1 MSKSAFCKKIK
12 HVPVMDKNEKINCDT
27 LLRKIGFLK
36 KEKHSLKSQ
45 LGHALKELKDLRSKL
60 NEKNVLLSKQEKEL
74 HMTHLE
80 IVKRDLMEEH
90 MVNMCFRK
98 HIIIHDD
105 MDKKEIE
112 KNILTFKTSLEVF
125 KNEILNKTIS

>member
-12 HVPVMDKNEKINCDT
+12 HVPVMDKIEKINCDT

-74 HMTHLE
+74 QMTHLE

-98 HIIIHDD
+98 HIIIHGD

-112 KNILTFKTSLEVF
+112 KNILTFKSSLEIF
-125 KNEILNKTIS
+125 KNEFLNKAIT

>member
-12 HVPVMDKNEKINCDT
+12 HVPVMDKIEKINCDT

-36 KEKHSLKSQ
+36 KENHSLKSQ

-74 HMTHLE
+74 QMTHLE

-98 HIIIHDD
+98 HIIIHGD

-112 KNILTFKTSLEVF
+112 KNILTFKSSLEIF
-125 KNEILNKTIS
+125 KNEFLNKAIT

>member
-1 MSKSAFCKKIK
+1 MGYFIKKDWIS
-12 HVPVMDKNEKINCDT
+12 
-27 LLRKIGFLK
+27 K
-36 KEKHSLKSQ
+36 KEKHSLKSK

-60 NEKNVLLSKQEKEL
+60 KEKNVLLSKQEKEL
-74 HMTHLE
+74 QMTHLE

-98 HIIIHDD
+98 HIIIHGD

>member
-1 MSKSAFCKKIK
+1 MSKSAFCKEIK
-12 HVPVMDKNEKINCDT
+12 HIPAMDKNEKINCES
-27 LLRKIGFLK
+27 LLKKIGFLK

-45 LGHALKELKDLRSKL
+45 LGHALKELKDQRSKL
-60 NEKNVLLSKQEKEL
+60 NEKNVLFVKKEKEL
-74 HMTHLE
+74 HLTNLE
-80 IVKRDLMEEH
+80 IIKRDLMEEH

-98 HIIIHDD
+98 HIIIHGD

>member
-1 MSKSAFCKKIK
+1 MSKSAFCTKIK
-12 HVPVMDKNEKINCDT
+12 HVPVMDKIEKINCDT

-74 HMTHLE
+74 QMTHLE

-98 HIIIHDD
+98 HIIIHGD